1 MSVTRQLRGL
11 VLFVLL
17 GLSTLALS
25 ACTSQIDV
33 RGSAPSDEDLVT
45 VRRGIDTKAEIQE
58 RFGLPITLGVADPNT
73 WYYVQQDLRPRPL
86 SPPDVI
92 DQRIVMLQFDS
103 EDLVQNFEVVNGL
116 VGDTDFEPD
125 PASSKIYGPDRTA
138 VQSFFRSIF
147 GSIGF

>member
-17 GLSTLALS
+17 GLSALALS
-25 ACTSQIDV
+25 ACATEIDV

-45 VRRGIDTKAEIQE
+45 VRRGIDTKKEIQE
-58 RFGLPITLGVADPNT
+58 RFGLPITLGAADPNV

-116 VGDTDFEPD
+116 VGDIDFEPD